1 MKIIFTTL
9 SFLLIGLSGYSQ
21 ITINP
26 SPVFAECPGVA
37 LIYQAD
43 NSVTNSCIFDWTVT
57 NGSIQ
62 GGIQNGNVS
71 TYSGGNL
78 VTITWFDVT
87 QNGQINIQTRNC
99 SPSGGN
105 TSGSGTTFTY
115 AILSINGVNP
125 GTVSGASAVTV
136 NVTSNQSYSIP
147 QINFPN
153 IGSGDVNPKQVNGYE
168 WEIPSGW
175 TVVSGGNTK
184 SVTVKPD
191 NCSGGNIR
199 VRGKNTACTGNTF
212 YSNWSTVKTVT
223 RSLPNPGAISGPD
236 AVNCTD
242 TSVKTYSIGA
252 VTGATSYTWTYP
264 SGWEVQGS
272 STTNSITLVPNGLNG
287 GVVTIKANGCSIQSG
302 PSSKNITL
310 NLTDINNPPA
320 ISGVSPVCYSGSTFT
335 LTNMPANST
344 VVWSQSSNLTTV
356 SGQGTTNYSVRANST
371 STMGAGWVE
380 ALITTACGNPPPLRY
395 NIWVGRPPAD
405 INTLIWTGTRGV
417 NPVSTN
423 PGVTYVFRVD
433 QVPNTSSYTWVLP
446 SGFSVYGG
454 SNTTTGTTI
463 YITTSTT
470 PGNYTLHCQANN
482 ACGSSWTNS
491 LTINNGTGGGGNDC
505 PPGVSPPCK
514 PGGPIPLRVY
524 PNPASSSLMIEEDL
538 IDAEGIFEQSNDS
551 FEIVEFRIQLL
562 DKSGMLMRSGQSQNG
577 KLEINTKD
585 LPNGFYILRIMTPSG
600 IEHRQINIKH

>member
-212 YSNWSTVKTVT
+212 YSNGSTVKTVT

-242 TSVKTYSIGA
+242 TSVKTYSIG
-252 VTGATSYTWTYP
+252 
-264 SGWEVQGS
+264 
-272 STTNSITLVPNGLNG
+272 L
-287 GVVTIKANGCSIQSG
+287 
-302 PSSKNITL
+302 
-310 NLTDINNPPA
+310 
-320 ISGVSPVCYSGSTFT
+320 
-335 LTNMPANST
+335 
-344 VVWSQSSNLTTV
+344 
-356 SGQGTTNYSVRANST
+356 
-371 STMGAGWVE
+371 
-380 ALITTACGNPPPLRY
+380 
-395 NIWVGRPPAD
+395 
-405 INTLIWTGTRGV
+405 
-417 NPVSTN
+417 
-423 PGVTYVFRVD
+423 
-433 QVPNTSSYTWVLP
+433 
-446 SGFSVYGG
+446 
-454 SNTTTGTTI
+454 
-463 YITTSTT
+463 
-470 PGNYTLHCQANN
+470 
-482 ACGSSWTNS
+482 
-491 LTINNGTGGGGNDC
+491 
-505 PPGVSPPCK
+505 
-514 PGGPIPLRVY
+514 
-524 PNPASSSLMIEEDL
+524 
-538 IDAEGIFEQSNDS
+538 
-551 FEIVEFRIQLL
+551 
-562 DKSGMLMRSGQSQNG
+562 
-577 KLEINTKD
+577 
-585 LPNGFYILRIMTPSG
+585 
-600 IEHRQINIKH
+600 